1 MSAGTPLLLRPIFD
15 TTDARGFADQSFGT
29 IGVMRTFA
37 PIKSAGDR
45 DDTVSRFGENAGH
58 DRCDMQRVPQRIL
71 VVDDEPEVRSVLAAV
86 LSEGAR
92 RTCAT
97 AATADEAIRRLG
109 RDAFDVVMTDICM
122 PGTDGMALMDDILRQ
137 DPHPSVILMTGR
149 RSAGMAEQAR
159 RRGAFELV
167 CKPFDLAELRG
178 LVDRAAAAGRTAS
191 EPGRDG
197 ELVAAAQRTV
207 WKFIP
212 DPPDGQPERRA
223 VTDADVQRQLKR
235 LYIESVRA
243 LVAAVEAKDPYTEKH
258 SVVVSYYCKQLAR
271 RLGMS
276 REQVDTV
283 QTAAILHDIGKI
295 GVPDAILQKP
305 GPLTPAEFAIVR
317 THPERAEPI
326 LGHASFLSNELPIIL
341 HHHERYDGQGY
352 PHGLRGT
359 EIPVLARVLSIADA
373 IDTIL
378 SARAYKPPCDLS
390 HVKRE
395 LLRGAGSQFDPAFAA
410 AAVAW
415 LTECPGDIVVQ
426 PVEVCM
432 V

>member
-1 MSAGTPLLLRPIFD
+1 
-15 TTDARGFADQSFGT
+15 
-29 IGVMRTFA
+29 
-37 PIKSAGDR
+37 
-45 DDTVSRFGENAGH
+45 
-58 DRCDMQRVPQRIL
+58 
-71 VVDDEPEVRSVLAAV
+71 VRSVLATV
-86 LSEGAR
+86 LSDGAR

-97 AATADEAIRRLG
+97 AATADEAIRCLG
-109 RDAFDVVMTDICM
+109 RDSFDVVMTDICM
-122 PGTDGMALMDDILRQ
+122 PGTDGMALLDDILQ
-137 DPHPSVILMTGR
+137 KEPHPSVILMTGR
-149 RSAGMAEQAR
+149 GSAGMAEQAR

-167 CKPFDLAELRG
+167 CKPFDLMELRG
-178 LVDRAAAAGRTAS
+178 LVDRAASAGR
-191 EPGRDG
+191 EGD
-197 ELVAAAQRTV
+197 LVASTQHTV

-212 DPPDGQPERRA
+212 DPPEGQPERRA
-223 VTDADVQRQLKR
+223 VTDAHVQRQLKR

-359 EIPVLARVLSIADA
+359 DIPVLARVLSIADA

-378 SARAYKPPCDLS
+378 SARAYKPPCGLS
-390 HVKRE
+390 CVKKE
-395 LLRGAGSQFDPAFAA
+395 LLRGAGTQFDPTFAA
-410 AAVAW
+410 AAVEW

-426 PVEVCM
+426 PVEVC
-432 V
+432 VV